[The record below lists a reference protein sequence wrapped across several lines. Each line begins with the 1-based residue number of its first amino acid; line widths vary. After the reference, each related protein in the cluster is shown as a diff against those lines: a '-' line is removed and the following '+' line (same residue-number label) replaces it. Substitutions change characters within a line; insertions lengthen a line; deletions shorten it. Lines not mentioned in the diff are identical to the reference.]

1 MNKMNTTFK
10 ISSSNR
16 VKEHFSVIAL
26 SVFSIALL
34 LVRVTITH
42 SIFYLFLI
50 WNLFLAF
57 TPLAMSL
64 LIISSRRIK
73 SRWYYLTP
81 ALMVWLL
88 LLPNAPYLITDF
100 VHLKKE
106 TPVPVWFDVLL
117 LASFTFSGI
126 LIGLAAMKNIYT
138 LLSAHF
144 NRKIAGRAMLAI
156 CFLSGFGLYLGR
168 FLRYNSWD
176 VLHRPLSLASDIW
189 LSLFAAETCKPAWG
203 ITIGFGVLQYLLF
216 DLYNS
221 VKR

>member
-1 MNKMNTTFK
+1 MNTAIK
-10 ISSSNR
+10 LSISKPVR
-16 VKEHFSVIAL
+16 EYGSVIAL
-26 SVFSIALL
+26 SAFSIALL
-34 LVRVTITH
+34 LVRVKITQ
-42 SIFYLFLI
+42 SVFYMFLI
-50 WNLFLAF
+50 WNLFLAY
-57 TPLAMSL
+57 TPLAVSL
-64 LIISSRRIK
+64 LIISSRRIT
-73 SRWYYLTP
+73 SRWYCLAP
-81 ALMVWLL
+81 ALMAWLL

-126 LIGLAAMKNIYT
+126 LIGLASMKNIYL
-138 LLSAHF
+138 LLSARF
-144 NRKIAGRAMLAI
+144 SRRISGISMMII
-156 CFLSGFGLYLGR
+156 CLLSGFGLYLGR

-176 VLHRPLSLASDIW
+176 VLHRPLSLAGDIW

-203 ITIGFGVLQYLLF
+203 ITLGFGILQYLLF

>member
-1 MNKMNTTFK
+1 MNAAIKLNLRKPAREYMPVLT
-10 ISSSNR
+10 
-16 VKEHFSVIAL
+16 L
-26 SVFSIALL
+26 SAFSILLL
-34 LVRVTITH
+34 LVRVKITH

-50 WNLFLAF
+50 WNLFLAY

-64 LIISSRRIK
+64 LIISSRRIIA
-73 SRWYYLTP
+73 RWYCLAPTLL
-81 ALMVWLL
+81 AWLV

-117 LASFTFSGI
+117 LASFTFSGL
-126 LIGLAAMKNIYT
+126 LIGLASMKNIYI
-138 LLSAHF
+138 LLSAKF
-144 NRKIAGRAMLAI
+144 GRKSAGGAMLAI

-176 VLHRPLSLASDIW
+176 VLHRPLSLAGDIW

-203 ITIGFGVLQYLLF
+203 ITLGFGILQYLLF
-216 DLYNS
+216 DLYKS
-221 VKR
+221 VKS